1 MNRQDSAL
9 LFCINA
15 VALYIFLQRFNCVRS
30 VRIRS
35 YSGPYFTAFGLNTE
49 RHEVSLRIQSESGK
63 IRTRT
68 TPNTDNFYAVF
79 IGSRFIDC
87 IFLHIN
93 IAFLKNMTM
102 ITVRSCNKIFLK
114 KVVSSFVLYILISPF
129 HRKIVIIRELLEPQF
144 YSHYFYFLLRL
155 YENFKPYR

>member
-1 MNRQDSAL
+1 MNRQESAL

-87 IFLHIN
+87 IFFAYQHCVLEKYDYDNSQKLQQDIFEKGGFKFRFVHID
-93 IAFLKNMTM
+93 FTFPQKN
-102 ITVRSCNKIFLK
+102 
-114 KVVSSFVLYILISPF
+114 
-129 HRKIVIIRELLEPQF
+129 
-144 YSHYFYFLLRL
+144 SHYQRTFRASVLLTL
-155 YENFKPYR
+155 LLFFTKAV